1 MGVYVCRDVL
11 RRGDNRESRSLVAEA
26 HSKKGILIMFWCI
39 AAVIAAFAVGLTA
52 HKFIAACKAIADGV
66 KHALKDIE
74 DRGL

>member
-1 MGVYVCRDVL
+1 
-11 RRGDNRESRSLVAEA
+11 
-26 HSKKGILIMFWCI
+26 MFWCI
-39 AAVIAAFAVGLTA
+39 AAAIAAFAVGLTA